1 MMRLAITA
9 FTGHYNATTQGDG
22 FLDLIRRF
30 VDVVET
36 EHIFKQVGQTKQ

>member
-9 FTGHYNATTQGDG
+9 FTGHYNATTQGDV
-22 FLDLIRRF
+22 FLDIIRRF

-36 EHIFKQVGQTKQ
+36 EHIFHQVGQTIE